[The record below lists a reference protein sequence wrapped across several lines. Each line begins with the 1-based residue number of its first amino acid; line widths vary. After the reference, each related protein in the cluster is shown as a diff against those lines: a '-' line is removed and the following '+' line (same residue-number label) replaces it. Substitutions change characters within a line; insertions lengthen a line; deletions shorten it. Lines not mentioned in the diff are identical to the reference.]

1 MDMIKKIAKSMLI
14 SLVILVLVCFTI
26 LPISMSLLG
35 EKLGSILTFAFVE
48 TTLLVYLI
56 IK

>member
-1 MDMIKKIAKSMLI
+1 MDMIKKIAKSVLI

-35 EKLGSILTFAFVE
+35 EELGGILTFAFVE